1 MKRQTTRASLL
12 GVIPFYQGISGKLPP
27 KVSVASIPKW
37 VLLRRKPETC
47 RQNLLLP
54 AANGCAYAC
63 ISLQLLQ
70 GSRIFSFPPSITFY
84 LSASLCRIK
93 TESSWQGH
101 LVNGIVSLHIPAL
114 EEQGL
119 KEQVWYY
126 PQTQMAHLVRVFQN
140 LEEPSFTAQM

>member
-1 MKRQTTRASLL
+1 MKRQTIRASLL
-12 GVIPFYQGISGKLPP
+12 GVIPFYQGFQGSCHQRSQLLPL
-27 KVSVASIPKW
+27 PKW

-126 PQTQMAHLVRVFQN
+126 QQTQMAHLVRVFQN